1 MSCGKPHETDCA
13 EVIARVYEYLDG
25 EMPEGD
31 CGKIKQHLHE
41 CGPCLKEYGI
51 EDEVKKLVKRS
62 CSDPGS
68 GRPPSEGSG
77 QARGRPRQRRLTLRP
92 SRPSQHMTRP
102 RPLRPGSLSFR
113 C

>member
-1 MSCGKPHETDCA
+1 MSCGQPHETDCS

-25 EMPEGD
+25 EMPDGD

-62 CSDPGS
+62 CTDPAPEDL
-68 GRPPSEGSG
+68 RAKVLAKLAA
-77 QARGRPRQRRLTLRP
+77 ARTSAR
-92 SRPSQHMTRP
+92 
-102 RPLRPGSLSFR
+102 
-113 C
+113 

>member
-1 MSCGKPHETDCA
+1 MSCGKPHETDCS

-62 CSDPGS
+62 CSDPAPVDLRAKVLAKLAAARDS
-68 GRPPSEGSG
+68 GR
-77 QARGRPRQRRLTLRP
+77 
-92 SRPSQHMTRP
+92 
-102 RPLRPGSLSFR
+102 
-113 C
+113 

>member
-41 CGPCLKEYGI
+41 CGPCLREYGI

-62 CSDPGS
+62 CSDPAPEDL
-68 GRPPSEGSG
+68 RAKVLAKLAA
-77 QARGRPRQRRLTLRP
+77 AR
-92 SRPSQHMTRP
+92 SS
-102 RPLRPGSLSFR
+102 SA
-113 C
+113 

>member
-62 CSDPGS
+62 CSDPAPVDL
-68 GRPPSEGSG
+68 RAKVLAKLAA
-77 QARGRPRQRRLTLRP
+77 ARDSAG
-92 SRPSQHMTRP
+92 
-102 RPLRPGSLSFR
+102 
-113 C
+113 